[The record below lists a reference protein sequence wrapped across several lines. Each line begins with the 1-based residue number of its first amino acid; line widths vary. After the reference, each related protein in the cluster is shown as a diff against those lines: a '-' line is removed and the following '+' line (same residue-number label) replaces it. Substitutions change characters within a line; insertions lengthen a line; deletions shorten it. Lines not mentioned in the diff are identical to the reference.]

1 MKSIET
7 KRFILLPVELT
18 DAENIYRIL
27 SNEKVIENLNM
38 DIHKTIEDTTNLI
51 NKYLDGLN
59 KKTMFPYKIIDKVT
73 GEFIG
78 VYLNKIDLYDDD
90 CFEFTIY
97 LSEEY
102 WGRGIYS
109 EVLPY
114 MINQAFEVIKTGNY
128 RGFVMEKNIAS
139 RKVLEKSNMK
149 LEKVFSVPGI
159 NEPIYSFLIT
169 KEEWCQLNK

>member
-1 MKSIET
+1 MKVIET
-7 KRFILLPVELT
+7 KRLKLSPVELS
-18 DAENIYRIL
+18 DAQNIFEIL

-38 DIHKTIEDTTNLI
+38 NIHKTIQDTIELL

-59 KKTMFPYKIIDKVT
+59 KKTMFPYKIVDKKT
-73 GEFIG
+73 GKLIG
-78 VYLNKIDLYDDD
+78 VYLNKVDLYDDD

-97 LSEEY
+97 LNPKN
-102 WGRGIYS
+102 WGKGIYS

-114 MINQAFEVIKTGNY
+114 MIDQAFEVAKTGNY

-149 LEKVFSVPGI
+149 LEKKFTVPGI
-159 NEPIYSFLIT
+159 NETIYSFLIT
-169 KEEWCQLNK
+169 KNQWSELKK